1 MMNEMKSEAQF
12 ITTTFR
18 PELLDAGDKVR
29 TFRLHSQKALDL
41 LLSFTV
47 WSTVTKCHT

>member
-29 TFRLHSQKALDL
+29 IYIYYDKVIGL
-41 LLSFTV
+41 LLSFTA